1 MPGSQTARLLDGAGA
16 FASEI
21 AFESKTVT
29 GFYNEF
35 KESLGKIDKEYFEH
49 SIRVET
55 DTLVRLD
62 DILDELAMIR
72 RVQEDIRLV
81 FLDVYDFD
89 AAVADRLVARGRS
102 KLNRLEADALR
113 VRESLVTLLGLQQ
126 REVNTEGLLN
136 SEFQT
141 QIVFIFTAATV
152 FFAPL
157 SWVTSLLALTIQDFT
172 PADSTWSRRGVATAS
187 SITVASFALLIILGW
202 WVWKHHSKLFSL
214 FKPRASRKSD
224 NEGETTPVLAQNT
237 VATRASGRDWVRGL
251 LPPRVRDRTSNSL
264 A

>member
-21 AFESKTVT
+21 AFEVRFNCFQVRKLRPWVPLRRISLLISNGTKSKTVT

-89 AAVADRLVARGRS
+89 ASVADRLVERGRS

-113 VRESLVTLLGLQQ
+113 VRESVRTKCLQ
-126 REVNTEGLLN
+126 V
-136 SEFQT
+136 
-141 QIVFIFTAATV
+141 
-152 FFAPL
+152 
-157 SWVTSLLALTIQDFT
+157 
-172 PADSTWSRRGVATAS
+172 ST
-187 SITVASFALLIILGW
+187 
-202 WVWKHHSKLFSL
+202 
-214 FKPRASRKSD
+214 
-224 NEGETTPVLAQNT
+224 
-237 VATRASGRDWVRGL
+237 
-251 LPPRVRDRTSNSL
+251 
-264 A
+264 